1 MLKRSSEW
9 LLPVLGVLFFVVV
22 WHFSALQVKT
32 SLGSLPGPVQTAE
45 QFVLLVEDHLQEGE
59 KEQAFYERQ
68 EVRNAKKLA
77 ADPDANIKVRAYTGK
92 ATFFDQIV
100 TSLVTVACGFILASV
115 IAIPLGLVLGLNHK
129 LYMAF
134 NPIIQLL
141 KPVSPLAWLPL
152 VTMVVSASYVTKD
165 PLVAKSFLNSMLT
178 VTLCSLW
185 PTLINTAV
193 GVTNVDKDLVNVSR
207 VLRLSYWQHI
217 RTIVLPSAIPMIF
230 TGLRLSIGIA
240 WMVLIAAEMLAQN
253 PGLGKF
259 VWDEFQNGSAASLS
273 RIMVAVVMIGF
284 IGLMLD
290 RLMLMIQKR
299 VSWDKQRVLR

>member
-45 QFVLLVEDHLQEGE
+45 QFVLLVEDHLKEGE

-299 VSWDKQRVLR
+299 VSWDKQQVLR